1 MKCDFSHLHAV
12 SAGIIIGTLTVPV
25 TYQGKVTGGEIVR

>member
-12 SAGIIIGTLTVPV
+12 SAGIIISKLTVPDIN
-25 TYQGKVTGGEIVR
+25 QEKNSWWGNR